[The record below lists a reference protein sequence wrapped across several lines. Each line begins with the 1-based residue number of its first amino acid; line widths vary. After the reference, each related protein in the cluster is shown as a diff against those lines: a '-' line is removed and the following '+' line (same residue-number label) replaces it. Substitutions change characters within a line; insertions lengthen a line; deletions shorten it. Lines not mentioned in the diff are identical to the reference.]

1 MQNQHIQ
8 IQKNIPNEDN
18 PDITEKY
25 VTTNIWGNAECV
37 GEKCGAWFGGV
48 DIMNNNNKLL
58 FSFLIE
64 IIAII
69 LTITSA
75 FLPFVLYVKL
85 NIIAIYMY
93 FLSDTIIEI
102 DFKKKRKW

>member
-1 MQNQHIQ
+1 VESGL
-8 IQKNIPNEDN
+8 K
-18 PDITEKY
+18 
-25 VTTNIWGNAECV
+25 GS
-37 GEKCGAWFGGV
+37 V
-48 DIMNNNNKLL
+48 DIMNNNNKFL

-69 LTITSA
+69 LAITSA

-93 FLSDTIIEI
+93 FLSDAIIEI
-102 DFKKKRKW
+102 DFKKKRK